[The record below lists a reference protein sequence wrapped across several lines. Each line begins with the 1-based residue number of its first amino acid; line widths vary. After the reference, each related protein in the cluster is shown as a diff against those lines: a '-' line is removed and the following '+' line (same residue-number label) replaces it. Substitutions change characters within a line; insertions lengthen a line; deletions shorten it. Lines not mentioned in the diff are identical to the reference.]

1 MLPFPSGA
9 ESEINQRLMEK
20 FAALGVNAIVDRA
33 NNARTLIPDRNRLAV
48 DRHYRS
54 QKI

>member
-1 MLPFPSGA
+1 VLPTIEELVLLHFPSGA

-33 NNARTLIPDRNRLAV
+33 NNARIRLHRN
-48 DRHYRS
+48 YC
-54 QKI
+54 